1 MSSAKQVN
9 SAPCDGYAAVA
20 HPYSHRLKLVGSA
33 GMVKKGFLIGAGAGA
48 IVGAVVVS
56 ASLVPRVWL
65 PTTARTEIARL
76 ASVGL
81 DLVEA
86 AFPSANVPADE
97 RGVTAPAGIASASI
111 DSDTLTTMAC
121 SEMSDAG
128 AWLHSVED
136 DLHSVLDLTELA
148 SLKSTWSHGNSDSG
162 VGQRQ
167 RDRFVIV
174 HSSHIPAQIGARL
187 IRCELRSGY
196 DPTRSRQAF
205 DRGLRIA
212 PIRMDLKG

>member
-1 MSSAKQVN
+1 
-9 SAPCDGYAAVA
+9 
-20 HPYSHRLKLVGSA
+20 
-33 GMVKKGFLIGAGAGA
+33 MVKKGFLIGAGVGA

-81 DLVEA
+81 DIVEA

-97 RGVTAPAGIASASI
+97 RGVTDPSGIASASI
-111 DSDTLTTMAC
+111 DSDALTTMAC
-121 SEMSDAG
+121 SEMPDAG
-128 AWLHSVED
+128 AWPHSVEN
-136 DLHSVLDLTELA
+136 DLHSAFGLPELA

-167 RDRFVIV
+167 RDRIVIV
-174 HSSHIPAQIGARL
+174 RSSHIQPQIGERL
-187 IRCELRSGY
+187 IRCELRPSD
-196 DPTRSRQAF
+196 DPTRSPQAF